1 MKAPRFCAA
10 VSLLAAL
17 VILTAMASSQS
28 LTSRTAM
35 AQPKRISGA
44 TSMNPRVFASL
55 QWDSTHQLFA
65 ESLTAGK
72 DGMLYAG
79 ISDSLFTGL
88 CYVARFLPNGK
99 QQVLATVPAVICA
112 NGFLLGVAF
121 DEDNR
126 LHVAFFTS
134 APGANPGVYRVEPN
148 GSLTLAFRLPP
159 DSFPNGI
166 AFYGDDLYVSDSFK
180 GAIWRKGPHDSP
192 VATTP
197 WYQDSTLLAPYGFGA
212 NGIAFYRNSLFVAVA
227 DAGSIVR
234 IAIQH
239 DGSPSAWQY
248 AAPPDSRLATIDGI
262 AFDVTGRLW
271 FTVNYG
277 SDGAGGKLG
286 TLDENGTV
294 SILADSPGWLDY
306 PTQVV
311 FGSKPYNRNTLY
323 LSNAGLLGGVPNI
336 LSFDVGVAGIPLP
349 ADRY

>member
-1 MKAPRFCAA
+1 MKEKPEICTITR
-10 VSLLAAL
+10 VRVVRVVLAAFL
-17 VILTAMASSQS
+17 AVFLTGGAALAQS
-28 LTSRTAM
+28 
-35 AQPKRISGA
+35 KRVSGA
-44 TSMNPRVFASL
+44 TNLNPQVFATL
-55 QWDSTHQLFA
+55 QWDSNHQLFT
-65 ESLTAGK
+65 ESLTTGK

-79 ISDSLFTGL
+79 VSDYLFTGL

-99 QQVLATVPAVICA
+99 QQVLATVPTDICA

-121 DEDNR
+121 NEESR
-126 LHVAFFTS
+126 LHVAVYTW
-134 APGANPGVYRVEPN
+134 APGVNPGVYRVEPN
-148 GSLTLAFRLPP
+148 GSLTLVLSLPS

-180 GAIWRKGPHDSP
+180 GAIWRKQPQDSI
-192 VATTP
+192 VQTAP

-212 NGIAFYRNSLFVAVA
+212 NGIAFYRGSLYVAVA

-234 IAIQH
+234 IAIQQ
-239 DGSPSAWQY
+239 DGSPGAWQY

-286 TLDENGTV
+286 TLDEGGAVT
-294 SILADSPGWLDY
+294 IRADSPGWLDY

-311 FGSKPYNRNTLY
+311 FGSKPYNQHTLY

-336 LSFDVGVAGIPLP
+336 LSFDVGVTGVLLP
-349 ADRY
+349 ADK